1 MKLTKRIFAGFTSA
15 AIAAA
20 MFALP
25 ASAAKK
31 GYQEFEPTAENVKLI
46 GRTTYQN
53 GALWVPWSAGG
64 VEFKATGSSVR
75 FNLLKSQTA
84 RLAVYVNGEL
94 AAIGNTSPKA
104 SNPVVDVPLGEGE
117 NVVKLVKLSESANS
131 VLVIDSIEV
140 EKGTTIAPTEAK
152 EHSIEFIGDS
162 ITCGYGADG
171 SLKEGFSTKNENA
184 AKTYAYLTAGAF
196 DADYSFVSVSG
207 TGVISGYT
215 NGADK
220 NDTLLAPKY
229 YENLCFT
236 WNWIDGQNPSD
247 LEWDFSEYQPEAVV
261 INLGQNDS
269 SYTKK
274 DEAKC
279 AEFVDG
285 YVDFL
290 KTVRKNNPDAAI
302 ECVLG
307 LMGNDLYSQ
316 IEEAVAAY
324 TDETG
329 DTNIFVHEL
338 SLQDSDDF
346 GYGSD
351 YHPAEG
357 SHILAAGELVD
368 FMKEDLG
375 WEVTELKEQGMA
387 NRDKADDAEFVNA
400 PEDEEKEPEEN
411 TESESESEAESSE
424 EAQESSS
431 AAESKAAES
440 KAADSSSKAAAAST
454 TSNPS
459 TGAMLALAGVAIA
472 GAAIVTA
479 KKHD

>member
-1 MKLTKRIFAGFTSA
+1 MKLTKKIFAGFTSA

-20 MFALP
+20 MFAIP

-64 VEFKATGSSVR
+64 VEFKASGSSVR
-75 FNLLKSQTA
+75 FNLLKTQTA
-84 RLAVYVNGEL
+84 RLAVYVNGKL

-104 SNPVVDVPLGEGE
+104 SNPVVDVDLEEGE
-117 NVVKLVKLSESANS
+117 NIVKLVKLSESANS

-140 EKGTTIAPTEAK
+140 EKGTTIEPAPART
-152 EHSIEFIGDS
+152 HSIEFIGDS

-171 SLKEGFSTKNENA
+171 SLKESFSTKNENA
-184 AKTYAYLTAGAF
+184 AKTYAYLTAGAL

-215 NGADK
+215 NGAEK
-220 NDTLLAPKY
+220 NDTLLAPNY

-247 LEWDFSEYQPEAVV
+247 LEWDFSQYQPDAVV

-269 SYTKK
+269 SYTKG

-307 LMGNDLYSQ
+307 LMGNDL
-316 IEEAVAAY
+316 INEVKAAAEKY
-324 TDETG
+324 TAETG
-329 DTNIFVHEL
+329 DENIFVHEMK
-338 SLQDSDDF
+338 LQDSDDF

-357 SHILAAGELVD
+357 SHIIAAGELID

-375 WEVTELKEQGMA
+375 WEVTELEEQGMV

-400 PEDEEKEPEEN
+400 PEDEEKEPEGGEE
-411 TESESESEAESSE
+411 ESSQAAEESSAAEST
-424 EAQESSS
+424 S

-440 KAADSSSKAAAAST
+440 KAAASSSKAAAAST
-454 TSNPS
+454 SSNPS

>member
-1 MKLTKRIFAGFTSA
+1 MKLTKKIFAGFTSA

-20 MFALP
+20 MFAIP

-75 FNLLKSQTA
+75 FNLLKTQTA
-84 RLAVYVNGEL
+84 RLAVYVNGKL

-104 SNPVVDVPLGEGE
+104 SNPVVDVDLEEGE
-117 NVVKLVKLSESANS
+117 NIVKLVKLSESANS

-140 EKGTTIAPTEAK
+140 EKGTTIEPAPART
-152 EHSIEFIGDS
+152 HSIEFIGDS
-162 ITCGYGADG
+162 ITCGYGVDG
-171 SLKEGFSTKNENA
+171 SLKESFGTKNENA
-184 AKTYAYLTAGAF
+184 AKTYAYIAANGV

-215 NGADK
+215 AGEDK
-220 NDTLLAPKY
+220 NETLLAPAY

-247 LEWDFSEYQPEAVV
+247 LEWDFSQYQPEAVV

-269 SYTKK
+269 SYTKG

-279 AEFVDG
+279 QEFVDE
-285 YVDFL
+285 YVDFI
-290 KTVRKNNPDAAI
+290 KTIRLNNPDAAI

-307 LMGNDLYSQ
+307 LMGQDLYPQ
-316 IEEAVAAY
+316 IEAAVAAY
-324 TDETG
+324 KEETG
-329 DTNIFVHEL
+329 DTNVYAHML
-338 SLQDSDDF
+338 SVQDNGTY
-346 GYGSD
+346 GYGVD

-357 SHILAAGELVD
+357 SHLIAAGELIK
-368 FMKEDLG
+368 FLNEDLG
-375 WEVTELKEQGMA
+375 WEPVVIEEEGMTD
-387 NRDKADDAEFVNA
+387 RSKDDDAEFVNA
-400 PEDEEKEPEEN
+400 PEDEEKEPEGGEE
-411 TESESESEAESSE
+411 ESSQAAEESSAAEST
-424 EAQESSS
+424 S

-440 KAADSSSKAAAAST
+440 KAAAAESKAAAAST
-454 TSNPS
+454 SSNPS